1 MFFQAVQGQKC
12 RVLTARM
19 VLLVM
24 LKKMQ
29 LLTNNHHFFPQSLHL
44 SEFYDQSFTFLL
56 YQWFFFWARLGGQTR
71 EVHLEHELVNVIHW
85 MGNEVRFF
93 TYSECWGG
101 YFVLSSLTI
110 WKCLEVNNLIFFFSY
125 VETYFSVVSSELLH
139 SSSLASVFIFSDMY
153 LSHHYHI

>member
-101 YFVLSSLTI
+101 YFVLSSLTH
-110 WKCLEVNNLIFFFSY
+110 WKCLEVNNLILLKHIFQWFHLNCFILVHWHQYSY
-125 VETYFSVVSSELLH
+125 SV
-139 SSSLASVFIFSDMY
+139 ICIY
-153 LSHHYHI
+153 LITIIYNF